1 MGVFRMLQVGL
12 KCILQEFQE
21 CVKNISSMDGG
32 CFHDGLWGLK

>member
-21 CVKNISSMDGG
+21 CVKNISRMVDVSTMVCGV
-32 CFHDGLWGLK
+32 